1 MSVVNQAFGKNSTY
15 IAVPFLN
22 LMANIQQRAGSV
34 RIRVG
39 GNTQETAKFV
49 DTLPD
54 GKMISKDISSSS
66 NPTQTPPLDYTTD
79 LFILMKSISSFVNVR
94 WFLGIPFFETDPFD
108 LSIAEQGQ
116 SILGDLLIGLQAGN
130 EPDLY
135 ARHGHRGADYTP
147 QSYVDEFG
155 ALVAAMT
162 SDTHDTNRNILI
174 GPSLAN
180 ADWQPNEVWDTGF
193 VDTYS
198 ENLAFLSVERYPT
211 DNCFAQFGVGT
222 PRDPQEL
229 FPNYLTHTAGQN
241 LAGQYIDSTAYA
253 QEKGKGLIMFETN
266 SASCGGFAGISDSF
280 GAALWA
286 LDYSMQLAYSNF
298 SGALFHVGGQNVF
311 YNVTPPTNQST
322 YHQWTIGPVYYAALI
337 MAEALGA
344 SNTSQILDLNAN
356 TGNEFT
362 PAYAIYENGNPVR
375 VALFNYITDPT
386 GGSTYT
392 ASIAIG
398 GGETGQSIMTPATV
412 KVKYLAADSVSQK
425 GNFMWAGQTFGDHF
439 ASDGRLMGDEDV
451 QTVTCDQANNVCPIT
466 VPAPGFAL
474 VFLSDEAQTESDA
487 VPSTTFATT
496 AHTKLVNT
504 ATVDQSVLETSNGH
518 SGGDGRDFSSTSKG
532 SQSGAIGVKAS
543 VGMTLAAVGF
553 TACLALL

>member
-1 MSVVNQAFGKNSTY
+1 M
-15 IAVPFLN
+15 
-22 LMANIQQRAGSV
+22 
-34 RIRVG
+34 
-39 GNTQETAKFV
+39 
-49 DTLPD
+49 
-54 GKMISKDISSSS
+54 
-66 NPTQTPPLDYTTD
+66 
-79 LFILMKSISSFVNVR
+79 
-94 WFLGIPFFETDPFD
+94 
-108 LSIAEQGQ
+108 
-116 SILGDLLIGLQAGN
+116 
-130 EPDLY
+130 
-135 ARHGHRGADYTP
+135 
-147 QSYVDEFG
+147 DEFG

-241 LAGQYIDSTAYA
+241 LAGQYVDSTAYA

-311 YNVTPPTNQST
+311 YNVSLTHSNLSRSLSSPIAFHSYVMLTRPGLQLITSFLAPPTNQST

-398 GGETGQSIMTPATV
+398 GGETGQSNVTPATV
-412 KVKYLAADSVSQK
+412 KVK
-425 GNFMWAGQTFGDHF
+425 
-439 ASDGRLMGDEDV
+439 
-451 QTVTCDQANNVCPIT
+451 
-466 VPAPGFAL
+466 
-474 VFLSDEAQTESDA
+474 
-487 VPSTTFATT
+487 
-496 AHTKLVNT
+496 
-504 ATVDQSVLETSNGH
+504 
-518 SGGDGRDFSSTSKG
+518 
-532 SQSGAIGVKAS
+532 
-543 VGMTLAAVGF
+543 
-553 TACLALL
+553 